1 MNKYNEIMERLTV
14 SDEMKKRLT
23 EGAGK
28 AEQSKGK
35 VIRFATVRRAAL
47 IAACFVLLIVGVF
60 VISGINTNE
69 NNVAPGGVD
78 TTGSIDKTPWGSVE
92 YKSAAELSKASGIEI
107 SDLENLPFK
116 ATETIYQDYETGLV
130 EITYSNGA
138 DSLSYRVS
146 KGDEDNSGD
155 YNEYGNVYKKEIG
168 GTTVTLKG
176 EGDLIFCALYTRGGY
191 SYSVTST
198 GGLTLEQL
206 EKMI

>member
-35 VIRFATVRRAAL
+35 VIRLATVRRAAL
-47 IAACFVLLIVGVF
+47 IAACFALLIVVVF
-60 VISGINTNE
+60 VISGINANE
-69 NNVAPGGVD
+69 NSVAPGGVD
-78 TTGSIDKTPWGSVE
+78 TTGPIDQTPWGSVE
-92 YKSAAELSKASGIEI
+92 YKSATELSKASGIEI

-116 ATETIYQDYETGLV
+116 ATETVYQDYETGLV

-155 YNEYGNVYKKEIG
+155 YNEYGNVYEKEIG
-168 GTTVTLKG
+168 GTAVTLKG
-176 EGDLIFCALYTRGGY
+176 EGDLIFCALYKRGGY
-191 SYSVTST
+191 SYSITSA

>member
-28 AEQSKGK
+28 AEQSKTK
-35 VIRFATVRRAAL
+35 VTRFAAARRFAL

-60 VISGINTNE
+60 VISGIKPNE
-69 NNVAPGGVD
+69 NNVAPSAGG
-78 TTGSIDKTPWGSVE
+78 TTGSIDKTPWGSVV
-92 YKSAAELSKASGIEI
+92 YKNAAELSKASGIEI
-107 SDLENLPFK
+107 ADLENLPFK
-116 ATETIYQDYETGLV
+116 ATETVYQDYETGLV
-130 EITYSNGA
+130 EITYSNGV
-138 DSLSYRVS
+138 DSLSYRAS

-155 YNEYGNVYKKEIG
+155 YNEYANVSEKEIG

-176 EGDLIFCALYTRGGY
+176 EGELFFCALYKRGGY

>member
-23 EGAGK
+23 EGVGK
-28 AEQSKGK
+28 TDKSKTT
-35 VIRFATVRRAAL
+35 VTRFATARRFAL
-47 IAACFVLLIVGVF
+47 IAACFVLLVVGIL

-78 TTGSIDKTPWGSVE
+78 TTGPIEQTPWGSVE

-107 SDLENLPFK
+107 ADLVNLPFK
-116 ATETIYQDYETGLV
+116 ATETVYQDYETGLV
-130 EITYSNGA
+130 EITYSNSA
-138 DSLSYRVS
+138 ESLSYRVS

-155 YNEYGNVYKKEIG
+155 YNEYGNVSEKEIG
-168 GTTVTLKG
+168 GTAVTLKG
-176 EGDLIFCALYTRGGY
+176 EGDLIFCALYKRGGY
-191 SYSVTST
+191 SYSITST
-198 GGLTLEQL
+198 GGLTIEQL

>member
-60 VISGINTNE
+60 VISGIKTNE
-69 NNVAPGGVD
+69 NNVVPSTGG
-78 TTGSIDKTPWGSVE
+78 TTGPIEQTPYPPAE
-92 YKSAAELSKASGIEI
+92 YNNAADLSKASGIEI
-107 SDLENLPFK
+107 ADLESLPFK
-116 ATETIYQDYETGLV
+116 AAETVYQAYENGIA
-130 EITYSNGA
+130 EIVYSNDGNV
-138 DSLSYRVS
+138 LSYRVS

-155 YNEYGNVYKKEIG
+155 YNEYANVSEKEIG
-168 GTTVTLKG
+168 GTAVTLKG
-176 EGDLIFCALYTRGGY
+176 EGDLIFCALYKRGGY